1 MSRHHMLPPLA
12 YVAPR
17 QPKKIEKRRRRIDVG
32 ETDDPEAIAKAD
44 ATGASQSQV
53 AANRLPPPT
62 FPAIEASDRK
72 PQNPSGRL
80 SQTTLTVMLQA
91 QELK

>member
-12 YVAPR
+12 YVPPP

-32 ETDDPEAIAKAD
+32 ETGDLEEVAKAD
-44 ATGASQSQV
+44 ATGTSRSQV
-53 AANRLPPPT
+53 AVNRLPPPT
-62 FPAIEASDRK
+62 FAAIEASDRK

-80 SQTTLTVMLQA
+80 SETTLTVMLQA

>member
-1 MSRHHMLPPLA
+1 MPA
-12 YVAPR
+12 
-17 QPKKIEKRRRRIDVG
+17 
-32 ETDDPEAIAKAD
+32 
-44 ATGASQSQV
+44 
-53 AANRLPPPT
+53 

-80 SQTTLTVMLQA
+80 SESTLTVMLQA

>member
-1 MSRHHMLPPLA
+1 MSRHHMPPPLA
-12 YVAPR
+12 YVPPPL
-17 QPKKIEKRRRRIDVG
+17 PKKIEKRRRRIDFG
-32 ETDDPEAIAKAD
+32 EVDDLEQAAEAD
-44 ATGASQSQV
+44 ATPASRSL
-53 AANRLPPPT
+53 AAADGIPMPA

-80 SQTTLTVMLQA
+80 SESTLTVMLQA

>member
-12 YVAPR
+12 YVPPPR
-17 QPKKIEKRRRRIDVG
+17 PKKIEKRRRRIDVG
-32 ETDDPEAIAKAD
+32 EVDDLEQAAEADTTPAGRSLAAAD
-44 ATGASQSQV
+44 RIPMPA
-53 AANRLPPPT
+53 

-80 SQTTLTVMLQA
+80 SESTLTVMLQA